1 MHVGGFYTP
10 LGLVGGNY
18 NNGSNAGA
26 FNWNMNNSSSNS
38 NLNLACRVLI
48 CEYIRFCVYKSS
60 SAYYFP

>member
-1 MHVGGFYTP
+1 MHVGGFCTS

-26 FNWNMNNSSSNS
+26 FYWNMNNSSSNS

-48 CEYIRFCVYKSS
+48 CKYIRFCL
-60 SAYYFP
+60 